1 MNYKKKNKSFILFL
15 IGQGISNLADA
26 FHFIAVTLLLISV
39 TGSGTYASFAV
50 ISTPIASFLF
60 SPFAGSLGDKFN
72 EKYLLMIICFLK
84 SITALLFKS
93 NSSIWDIYALMLVLS
108 ILEILYS
115 PSKKKIII
123 NLIDSKEVMIGNSI
137 LSGIAGFM
145 FIIGP
150 IVAGIIVE
158 LMGVMTIF
166 KINSILYFLSGIS
179 IIFIKTYS
187 KNQNKSN
194 RQVGFRPSI
203 YLDMRKGFR
212 YFKSKPLLKE
222 LIFVSTITSLAI
234 ASINIAFY
242 SFAFDTLGVTSKRWG
257 IMMSLFYGTSL
268 FAMLISICFNKV
280 IQKMDYL
287 FIYLSIIII
296 SITWFLYSMSEN
308 IIIIMGLQFIEG
320 IFISL
325 LTIVL
330 STKVQVITHRNFTA
344 RIMAI
349 NDIFNNI
356 GKLTAAIF
364 TYTFL
369 RIQSVKMVF
378 IFNFAVLFLYG
389 IYKLFSILIK
399 D

>member
-72 EKYLLMIICFLK
+72 EKYLLMIICFLR

-93 NSSIWDIYALMLVLS
+93 NSSIWDIYALMIILS

-150 IVAGIIVE
+150 IAAGIIIE
-158 LMGVMTIF
+158 LTGVMTIF

-194 RQVGFRPSI
+194 RQIGFKPSI

-222 LIFVSTITSLAI
+222 LIFISTITSLAI

-257 IMMSLFYGTSL
+257 IMMSVFYGTSL
-268 FAMLISICFNKV
+268 FAMLISIYFNKI

-330 STKVQVITHRNFTA
+330 STKVQIITHRNFTA

-349 NDIFNNI
+349 NDIFSNI
-356 GKLTAAIF
+356 GKLAAAIF